1 VTLPRRWLQRC
12 LDEAT
17 APSMSSSL
25 SPSSLSP
32 SSLSPSSLSPSSP
45 SDASSSSPPSS
56 RSLTSTQARRLC
68 LSQLSARGLAMGTPL
83 LRADQQLSRDVADLE
98 PIVRLLA
105 VVADV
110 VGAAAAAMGLSSLT
124 RSSLAAAVAVV
135 YGDDDGED
143 ARLLALRGLTTTNRE
158 ERALSSLEREVARRR
173 YLVGNP
179 LLGLTLHR
187 ALVATDA
194 RALALCAL
202 DVAAGAVAD
211 AAFVQRVQK
220 RLARERLAVTASIA
234 GLSEWREPIDV
245 DVVRQASTWQVEH
258 LGLGR
263 DQTVRLLEV
272 VKRPPDLSR
281 LLTLVP
287 ADARGRVFLQ
297 TALAAVVDGRVSADE
312 LRHLSA
318 LGELLG
324 LPARSQARTRRRVA
338 DFVRRHADAFNPL
351 ADAAGFA
358 AVDPPL
364 AVRVARVVFENADA
378 LWTEIR
384 ETGDLGVLLAR
395 RASGQRLSDDEHRRM
410 REQLIDVV
418 KAVPALAM
426 FALPGG
432 FVLLPLLLKV
442 LPFDLRTSAFQ
453 SHDDFHTFARD
464 QRDSLTPRDRSER
477 EDRLLSS
484 STTTRWRS

>member
-1 VTLPRRWLQRC
+1 MPLPRRWLQRS

-17 APSMSSSL
+17 LTPLA
-25 SPSSLSP
+25 SPSPSLA
-32 SSLSPSSLSPSSP
+32 SSP
-45 SDASSSSPPSS
+45 
-56 RSLTSTQARRLC
+56 RLGRA
-68 LSQLSARGLAMGTPL
+68 LWAARGLAFGTPL
-83 LRADQQLSRDVADLE
+83 LRDGQQLSRDVQDLE
-98 PIVRLLA
+98 PVVRLLA

-110 VGAAAAAMGLSSLT
+110 VATVAGAQARSSSLSSSSSPAAAARAALS
-124 RSSLAAAVAVV
+124 AACAVV
-135 YGDDDGED
+135 YGSDDDGDD
-143 ARLLALRGLTTTNRE
+143 ARLLALRGPTTTARE
-158 ERALSSLEREVARRR
+158 ERALSSIERELARRR

-187 ALVATDA
+187 AFVALDA
-194 RALALCAL
+194 RALVDCAV
-202 DVAAGAVAD
+202 DVLAGAVVDGAW
-211 AAFVQRVQK
+211 VRRVHDG
-220 RLARERLAVTASIA
+220 LARERLAITSSIA
-234 GLSEWREPIDV
+234 GLSEWREPIAG
-245 DVVRQASTWQVEH
+245 DVVRQASMWQVEH
-258 LGLGR
+258 LGLAKE
-263 DQTVRLLEV
+263 QTVRLLEV

-312 LRHLSA
+312 LRHLTA
-318 LGELLG
+318 LGDVLG
-324 LPARSQARTRRRVA
+324 LPPRSQARTRRRVA

-364 AVRVARVVFENADA
+364 AVRVARAVFDNADA

-395 RASGQRLSDDEHRRM
+395 RASGQRLTDDENKRM

-453 SHDDFHTFARD
+453 PQDDFRAFARD
-464 QRDSLTPRDRSER
+464 DNDSLSPHDRDARQE
-477 EDRLLSS
+477 RLLSPS
-484 STTTRWRS
+484 PRWRP

>member
-1 VTLPRRWLQRC
+1 VTARDDDGSIRHNSRAVTLPRRWLQRC

-17 APSMSSSL
+17 ATSSLPASTQSSSSSL
-25 SPSSLSP
+25 LT
-32 SSLSPSSLSPSSP
+32 
-45 SDASSSSPPSS
+45 SSSTRTP
-56 RSLTSTQARRLC
+56 TQARRLA
-68 LSQLSARGLAMGTPL
+68 LAMLAARGLAFGAPL
-83 LRADQQLSRDVADLE
+83 LRGEQQLSRDVVDLE
-98 PIVRLLA
+98 PVVRLLA

-110 VGAAAAAMGLSSLT
+110 VATASVAMGLSSSST
-124 RSSLAAAVAVV
+124 RASLAAAVAVV

-143 ARLLALRGLTTTNRE
+143 ARLLALRGPSTTSRE
-158 ERALSSLEREVARRR
+158 ERALSSLEREIARRR

-187 ALVATDA
+187 AFVATDA
-194 RALALCAL
+194 RALVTVAV
-202 DVAAGAVAD
+202 DVAAGLVATD
-211 AAFVQRVQK
+211 AFVQRVQK
-220 RLARERLAVTASIA
+220 RLADERLAVTAAVA
-234 GLSEWREPIDV
+234 GLSEWREAIDV

-258 LGLGR
+258 LGLSK

-312 LRHLSA
+312 LGHLSA
-318 LGELLG
+318 LGDVLG
-324 LPARSQARTRRRVA
+324 LAKKTQARTRHRVA

-364 AVRVARVVFENADA
+364 AVRVARVVVDNADA

-395 RASGQRLSDDEHRRM
+395 RASGARLSDDEQRRM

-453 SHDDFHTFARD
+453 THDDFHAFARD
-464 QRDSLTPRDRSER
+464 DKDSLTPRDRSER

-484 STTTRWRS
+484 STSTRWRP

>member
-1 VTLPRRWLQRC
+1 ML
-12 LDEAT
+12 A
-17 APSMSSSL
+17 
-25 SPSSLSP
+25 
-32 SSLSPSSLSPSSP
+32 
-45 SDASSSSPPSS
+45 
-56 RSLTSTQARRLC
+56 
-68 LSQLSARGLAMGTPL
+68 ARGLAFGAPL
-83 LRADQQLSRDVADLE
+83 LRAEQQLSRGVQDLE
-98 PIVRLLA
+98 PVVRLLA
-105 VVADV
+105 VVADDV
-110 VGAAAAAMGLSSLT
+110 ATAAAAMGHAPSPSS
-124 RSSLAAAVAVV
+124 RAALAAACAVV
-135 YGDDDGED
+135 YGDVEGED
-143 ARLLALRGLTTTNRE
+143 ARLLAVRGPTTTARE
-158 ERALSSLEREVARRR
+158 ERALSSLEREIARRR

-187 ALVATDA
+187 AFVAIDA
-194 RALALCAL
+194 RALVVCAI
-202 DVAAGAVAD
+202 DVLAGVVAD
-211 AAFVQRVQK
+211 AAFVERVQK

-234 GLSEWREPIDV
+234 GLSEWREAIDV
-245 DVVRQASTWQVEH
+245 DVVRDASTWQVEH
-258 LGLGR
+258 LGLSK

-297 TALAAVVDGRVSADE
+297 TALAAVVDGRVSGDE
-312 LRHLSA
+312 LRHLAA
-318 LGELLG
+318 LGDMLG
-324 LPARSQARTRRRVA
+324 VPSKSQTRTRRRVV
-338 DFVRRHADAFNPL
+338 DFVQRHADAFDLL
-351 ADAAGFA
+351 ACAAGFA
-358 AVDPPL
+358 ALDPPL
-364 AVRVARVVFENADA
+364 AVRVARVVFDNADA

-395 RASGQRLSDDEHRRM
+395 RASGQRLSDDEQRRM

-453 SHDDFHTFARD
+453 TLDDFHAFARD
-464 QRDSLTPRDRSER
+464 DKDSLTPRDRSER

-484 STTTRWRS
+484 SPRWRP

>member
-1 VTLPRRWLQRC
+1 MPSLPPSPARDGAGPIRHKIPIVSLPRRWLERS

-17 APSMSSSL
+17 LTTSLPTAARAPAAL
-25 SPSSLSP
+25 SC
-32 SSLSPSSLSPSSP
+32 
-45 SDASSSSPPSS
+45 
-56 RSLTSTQARRLC
+56 LTSTQARRLG
-68 LSQLSARGLAMGTPL
+68 LATLAARGLAFGAPL
-83 LRADQQLSRDVADLE
+83 LRDEQQLSRDVQDLE
-98 PIVRLLA
+98 PVVRLLA
-105 VVADV
+105 VVVDV
-110 VGAAAAAMGLSSLT
+110 VATAAVAMGQPSPSSSARAALSASC
-124 RSSLAAAVAVV
+124 AVV
-135 YGDDDGED
+135 YGPVDGED
-143 ARLLALRGLTTTNRE
+143 ARLLALRGPTTTARE
-158 ERALSSLEREVARRR
+158 ERALSSLEREIARRR

-187 ALVATDA
+187 AFVAIDA
-194 RALALCAL
+194 RAL
-202 DVAAGAVAD
+202 VVGAIDMLTGSVAD
-211 AAFVQRVQK
+211 AAFVERVQK
-220 RLARERLAVTASIA
+220 RLARERLAVTAAIA

-245 DVVRQASTWQVEH
+245 DVVRQASVWQVEH
-258 LGLGR
+258 LGLSK

-318 LGELLG
+318 LGDVLG
-324 LPARSQARTRRRVA
+324 VPARSQARTRRRVV
-338 DFVRRHADAFNPL
+338 DFVQRHTDAFNPL

-364 AVRVARVVFENADA
+364 AVRVARAVFDNADA

-395 RASGQRLSDDEHRRM
+395 RASGQRLGDDEQRRM

-453 SHDDFHTFARD
+453 SQDDFRAFARD
-464 QRDSLTPRDRSER
+464 DNDSLTPRDRSER

-484 STTTRWRS
+484 TPRWRP